1 MSCCG
6 ARALVLATCIIQLI
20 ATFQRQ
26 VFDFLG
32 YMWAPILGN
41 FFQIIFVIF
50 GFFGTYHYRPRY
62 VVAYIIWTLL
72 WIGWNVF
79 VICLYMEVGILSRD
93 SSILNIGTGS
103 RSWWEANGFGCD
115 AVFNYSSSDDI
126 LAVTKPV
133 SVNGCLL
140 QYYYI
145 ECIQAGV
152 QCLLAFVGFV
162 GGCYLI
168 YLYTQEDDSFAR
180 KRKSSK
186 RKPLNSLPYSIE
198 FRTDPPATDGG
209 LAGGAGLGRAPM
221 TPRRVKRR
229 STRSKRSSGQT
240 QYQNPVTRLLDRS
253 LDTSSNDS
261 YAHFG
266 HAGQCNPVYLG
277 SRTSLHSLYGKANPN
292 LSGPLRTPLH
302 HQAGATGLPLPA
314 RSSTRGRHQPY
325 VDSSET
331 VI

>member
-6 ARALVLATCIIQLI
+6 TRALVLTICILQLI

-62 VVAYIIWTLL
+62 VAAYLVWTFA

-79 VICLYMEVGILSRD
+79 VICLYMEVGFLSRD

-103 RSWWEANGFGCD
+103 RSWWEAHGFGCS
-115 AVFNYSSSDDI
+115 AVFNFSSSDDI

-133 SVNGCLL
+133 FVSGCLL
-140 QYYYI
+140 EYYHV

-162 GGCYLI
+162 GGCYVI
-168 YLYTQEDDSFAR
+168 YLYTQEDDSSTLR
-180 KRKSSK
+180 RNK
-186 RKPLNSLPYSIE
+186 RKPLSSLPYSIE
-198 FRTDPPATDGG
+198 FRTDPPNDPPGPP
-209 LAGGAGLGRAPM
+209 RAPM

-229 STRSKRSSGQT
+229 STRSKRGSNGQVR
-240 QYQNPVTRLLDRS
+240 YQNPVTRLLDRS

-261 YAHFG
+261 YAHLG
-266 HAGQCNPVYLG
+266 SGGGGLSNPVFLG
-277 SRTSLHSLYGKANPN
+277 SRSSLHSLYGKANPN
-292 LSGPLRTPLH
+292 VSAHGRASQQSL
-302 HQAGATGLPLPA
+302 
-314 RSSTRGRHQPY
+314 RSSRGGGRPPY
-325 VDSSET
+325 INSSET

>member
-6 ARALVLATCIIQLI
+6 ARILVLAICIIQLI

-32 YMWAPILGN
+32 YMWAPILAN

-72 WIGWNVF
+72 WIGWNLF
-79 VICLYMEVGILSRD
+79 VICIYMEIGALNRD
-93 SSILNIGTGS
+93 SSILDMGTGS
-103 RSWWEANGFGCD
+103 RSCRCRWRDVCFR
-115 AVFNYSSSDDI
+115 
-126 LAVTKPV
+126 
-133 SVNGCLL
+133 
-140 QYYYI
+140 YYYV

-168 YLYTQEDDSFAR
+168 YLYTQEDDSFAPR
-180 KRKSSK
+180 RKSSK

-198 FRTDPPATDGG
+198 FRTDPPAADGG
-209 LAGGAGLGRAPM
+209 GPSAGVGLGRAPM

-266 HAGQCNPVYLG
+266 VGLCGRP
-277 SRTSLHSLYGKANPN
+277 TSTA
-292 LSGPLRTPLH
+292 PL
-302 HQAGATGLPLPA
+302 QGLPST
-314 RSSTRGRHQPY
+314 RHSTRGRHQPY

-331 VI
+331 MI

>member
-72 WIGWNVF
+72 WIGWNIF

-168 YLYTQEDDSFAR
+168 YLYTQEDDSFDF
-180 KRKSSK
+180 
-186 RKPLNSLPYSIE
+186 I
-198 FRTDPPATDGG
+198 GG
-209 LAGGAGLGRAPM
+209 F
-221 TPRRVKRR
+221 
-229 STRSKRSSGQT
+229 
-240 QYQNPVTRLLDRS
+240 
-253 LDTSSNDS
+253 DS
-261 YAHFG
+261 YSAYITPPKPCRMQHTICTEKKK
-266 HAGQCNPVYLG
+266 QQK
-277 SRTSLHSLYGKANPN
+277 KAAEQ
-292 LSGPLRTPLH
+292 LAL
-302 HQAGATGLPLPA
+302 
-314 RSSTRGRHQPY
+314 
-325 VDSSET
+325 
-331 VI
+331 

>member
-6 ARALVLATCIIQLI
+6 ARILVLAICIIQLI

-32 YMWAPILGN
+32 YMWAPILAN

-72 WIGWNVF
+72 WIGWNLF
-79 VICLYMEVGILSRD
+79 VICIYMEIGALNRD
-93 SSILNIGTGS
+93 SSILNMGTGS
-103 RSWWEANGFGCD
+103 RSWWEANGFGCV
-115 AVFNYSSSDDI
+115 AIFNYSSSDDI

-133 SVNGCLL
+133 SVAGCVLP
-140 QYYYI
+140 YYYV

-168 YLYTQEDDSFAR
+168 YLYTQEDDSFAPR
-180 KRKSSK
+180 RRSSK

-209 LAGGAGLGRAPM
+209 GPSTGAGLGRAPM

-229 STRSKRSSGQT
+229 STRSKRSSGQA

-266 HAGQCNPVYLG
+266 GQCNPVYLG

-292 LSGPLRTPLH
+292 LSGPLRTT
-302 HQAGATGLPLPA
+302 HQHSATTGLPST
-314 RSSTRGRHQPY
+314 RHSTRGRHQPY

-331 VI
+331 MI

>member
-1 MSCCG
+1 
-6 ARALVLATCIIQLI
+6 
-20 ATFQRQ
+20 
-26 VFDFLG
+26 
-32 YMWAPILGN
+32 MWAPILAN

-50 GFFGTYHYRPRY
+50 GFFGTYHYRPGY
-62 VVAYIIWTLL
+62 VAAYITWTLL

-79 VICLYMEVGILSRD
+79 VICLYMEIGALSRD
-93 SSILNIGTGS
+93 SNILNMGTGS
-103 RSWWEANGFGCD
+103 RSWWEANGFGCM
-115 AVFNYSSSDDI
+115 AIFNYSSSDDI

-140 QYYYI
+140 EYYYV
-145 ECIQAGV
+145 ECVQAGV
-152 QCLLAFVGFV
+152 QCLLAVVGFI

-168 YLYTQEDDSFAR
+168 YLYTQEDDSFTQ
-180 KRKSSK
+180 KRRSSK

-198 FRTDPPATDGG
+198 FRTDPPAND
-209 LAGGAGLGRAPM
+209 AGPAVGPGLGRAPM

-266 HAGQCNPVYLG
+266 GQCNPTYLG

-292 LSGPLRTPLH
+292 LSGPLRTTH
-302 HQAGATGLPLPA
+302 HHSTAIGLPSA
-314 RSSTRGRHQPY
+314 RQSTRGRHQPY

-331 VI
+331 MI